1 MMLHVCLKIKLPKRH
16 CQLIASLSFTNVV
29 CRNLKRPPSASMQI
43 NNFVAFLMVG
53 VLQLA
58 MLLKI
63 DLNVRHKSPK
73 LKYIVDVENN
83 VFIL

>member
-1 MMLHVCLKIKLPKRH
+1 
-16 CQLIASLSFTNVV
+16 
-29 CRNLKRPPSASMQI
+29 MQI